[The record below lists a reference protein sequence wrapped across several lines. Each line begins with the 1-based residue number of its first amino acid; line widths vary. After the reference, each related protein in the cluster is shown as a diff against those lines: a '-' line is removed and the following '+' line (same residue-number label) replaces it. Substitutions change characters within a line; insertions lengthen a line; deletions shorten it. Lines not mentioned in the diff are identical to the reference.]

1 MTIKEWY
8 IFALSM
14 LPFTELRGSIP
25 LAITMG
31 MAPWWAFV
39 VAVAG
44 NLVPVLPILLLLTPG
59 QELLTRFF
67 PPLERVFQKI
77 LRKTRG
83 KGEQVKK
90 YGALGLLLF
99 VAVPLPGTG
108 AWTGALLAWLFG
120 LPVFTAF
127 VSIVLGVVLAGVIV
141 TLVTVGAF
149 EIAYY
154 YGFEFLLVFLLLIL
168 LFYAYRKWV
177 RT

>member
-59 QELLTRFF
+59 QELLTRFSRF
-67 PPLERVFQKI
+67 RARISKDFTENPWQGR
-77 LRKTRG
+77 TS
-83 KGEQVKK
+83 KK

-108 AWTGALLAWLFG
+108 AWTGALLASVWPSGVHRLCFDCSGSG
-120 LPVFTAF
+120 L
-127 VSIVLGVVLAGVIV
+127 GGVIV

-154 YGFEFLLVFLLLIL
+154 YGLEFLLVFLLLIL